1 MPPIIQ
7 MENKIIIPSSFLF
20 WLACGIHATTGLPY
34 RFAWWVELLMWGAFI
49 FPFIA
54 MALYFAG
61 ELFRYVAGYP

>member
-1 MPPIIQ
+1 MIQ

-20 WLACGIHATTGLPY
+20 WLACAIHVTIGIPY

-54 MALYFAG
+54 LALYAIG
-61 ELFRYVAGYP
+61 EVFYYVDEH